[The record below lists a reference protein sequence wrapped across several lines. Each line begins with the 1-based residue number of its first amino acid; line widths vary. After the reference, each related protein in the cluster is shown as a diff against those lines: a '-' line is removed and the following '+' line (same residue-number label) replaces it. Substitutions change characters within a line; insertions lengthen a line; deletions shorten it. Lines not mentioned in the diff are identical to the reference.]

1 MNQHILELCKL
12 YLASEKNPE
21 YAILLKGKWGC
32 GKTWFVKEFM
42 QKMIEEENVN
52 EKEIMYISAFGAKDI
67 DDLYLRFFQALYPI
81 KSSPLIKYGGRVIKS
96 FAENKIG
103 ISFGEV
109 ENKIKSE
116 DLKKRLVIIDDIE
129 RSDISPTY
137 LFGGLSELI
146 IEDNVRVIF
155 IANEEEYKEK
165 FKGEKQNYERIR
177 EKIIGYTVEILPNLD
192 KAIDSFIKEFGLDED
207 IDGVKDI
214 IINVMNK
221 LGISNLRVVRQ
232 AIQSYE
238 YIFRCIEDLCDE
250 SYKKELIELYLVLFL
265 QYSCGEL
272 KRENIKEAIIS
283 YYKNSEPLKKYLKNK
298 ESNKDNTPTDI
309 ITREMY
315 FNQLPL
321 KNFIEDIIFN
331 CNFNNE
337 KIRAEVKLDM
347 DHKKVLLEE
356 EDIRDN
362 HQISILYYLMQNW
375 RDLSKEQFK
384 KTLKILENEIKEGKY
399 NVGELLNFID
409 IMFIFSK
416 YRIIPYDKEY
426 ITNMVKEIIDKN
438 IIKTINNFPN
448 DGYGGWLFSNLTVEE
463 FIKIKDIL
471 KEYNN
476 NRRLVELKK
485 QVNEYIDDLEHQYK
499 NLISCLSIEGAEPDK
514 YIDLAIVK
522 EINIEKMFDKFKNLD
537 SMKKIAILNMFKS
550 RYGMRYSNGEFKSE
564 YYSEY
569 ENINKFKELY
579 KAEIDSDDS
588 MYNPKFIV
596 DKQIYDDMKKLL
608 EYMKKS
614 MNNNIIK

>member
-52 EKEIMYISAFGAKDI
+52 EKEIMYISAFGANDI

-129 RSDISPTY
+129 RSDISPTH

-221 LGISNLRVVRQ
+221 
-232 AIQSYE
+232 
-238 YIFRCIEDLCDE
+238 
-250 SYKKELIELYLVLFL
+250 
-265 QYSCGEL
+265 
-272 KRENIKEAIIS
+272 
-283 YYKNSEPLKKYLKNK
+283 
-298 ESNKDNTPTDI
+298 
-309 ITREMY
+309 
-315 FNQLPL
+315 
-321 KNFIEDIIFN
+321 
-331 CNFNNE
+331 
-337 KIRAEVKLDM
+337 
-347 DHKKVLLEE
+347 
-356 EDIRDN
+356 
-362 HQISILYYLMQNW
+362 
-375 RDLSKEQFK
+375 
-384 KTLKILENEIKEGKY
+384 
-399 NVGELLNFID
+399 
-409 IMFIFSK
+409 
-416 YRIIPYDKEY
+416 
-426 ITNMVKEIIDKN
+426 
-438 IIKTINNFPN
+438 
-448 DGYGGWLFSNLTVEE
+448 
-463 FIKIKDIL
+463 
-471 KEYNN
+471 
-476 NRRLVELKK
+476 
-485 QVNEYIDDLEHQYK
+485 
-499 NLISCLSIEGAEPDK
+499 
-514 YIDLAIVK
+514 
-522 EINIEKMFDKFKNLD
+522 
-537 SMKKIAILNMFKS
+537 
-550 RYGMRYSNGEFKSE
+550 
-564 YYSEY
+564 
-569 ENINKFKELY
+569 
-579 KAEIDSDDS
+579 
-588 MYNPKFIV
+588 
-596 DKQIYDDMKKLL
+596 
-608 EYMKKS
+608 
-614 MNNNIIK
+614 